1 MAIAR
6 TITNTGLKEL
16 TKLHANITD
25 NAVKGRGF
33 SHIGIGMG
41 NTTPMAT
48 DTRLQ
53 NEVVNSTTSAPKRKV
68 AAVILDPVQT
78 GDPEATTVMYVATW
92 NPGEI
97 AEGNDEVAITE
108 IGLFNGAST
117 GDVCY
122 YRETR
127 GVLTLSS
134 TVGLTIK
141 IRCRFSRIV

>member
-6 TITNTGLKEL
+6 TITNDGLKEL

-25 NAVKGRGF
+25 VAVKGRGF

-41 NTTPMAT
+41 TATPMAT
-48 DTRLQ
+48 DPGLQ
-53 NEVVNSTTSAPKRKV
+53 NELKDVTTNTPKRKI
-68 AAVILDPVQT
+68 ATIILDPAQT
-78 GDPEATTVMYVATW
+78 GDPEGTTVMYVATW
-92 NPGEI
+92 EVGEI

-108 IGLFNGAST
+108 IGLFNGPNT

>member
-1 MAIAR
+1 MAISR
-6 TITNTGLKEL
+6 TITNNGLKEL
-16 TKLHANITD
+16 TKLHAGITD
-25 NAVKGRGF
+25 PTQKGKGF
-33 SHIGIGMG
+33 THIGIGTG
-41 NTTPMAT
+41 SATPLPS
-48 DTRLQ
+48 DIGLQ
-53 NEVVNSTTSAPKRKV
+53 TELKNSTTNVPIRRSATIV
-68 AAVILDPVQT
+68 LDSAQT
-78 GDPEATTVMYVATW
+78 GDPELTTVMYVSTW

-97 AEGNDEVAITE
+97 AEGNDEVAIRE
-108 IGLFNGAST
+108 IGLFNGSQT